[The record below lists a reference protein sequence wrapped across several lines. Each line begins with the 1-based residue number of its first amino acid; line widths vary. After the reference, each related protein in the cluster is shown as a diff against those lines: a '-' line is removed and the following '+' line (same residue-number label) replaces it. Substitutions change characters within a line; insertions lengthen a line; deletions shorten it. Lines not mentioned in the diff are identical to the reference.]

1 MGTKP
6 RTSKIIQSR
15 QLDHFHAATTYL
27 SAKKGERS
35 SASTKTSQNPSI
47 ISTDGESGLVGDLL
61 SLQSTINEKDD
72 QEEDYHE
79 EGVLTYKDFV
89 VPLDEADYSA
99 FFKAISNTTDET
111 KEPAITF
118 EQFKTYQK
126 LQEDLFR
133 TRKVTPED
141 VIDTWSQVI
150 GDDHPSPLTLP
161 LTYEE
166 SLEVLSML
174 YDFHDIDKEFSFRES
189 FEELIQSKENQ
200 KQLKLLGFSSLN
212 DLKLSSIVVSEAPLK
227 KKHVQYGLLSYQA
240 LLKWEELQEI
250 LADEVLS
257 REEIDNLWQQTKAAK
272 VFNPANPFRKSLH
285 TTSDSKEEDKT
296 TKKKES
302 GKKRGAA
309 RISASDVIDI
319 EEFLYLNR
327 LIDEILDERELAE
340 DEVSLRAQAT
350 DATPDYDDDEDEAE
364 EDEDVSEYDEEEDED
379 EIDWDNLWKPS
390 FDISPIYDEETI
402 EELRNEYLSLCPAA
416 SSKDEGSKGTKKQKS
431 KSSSALPFLNFEQL
445 LGWRDVQE
453 ILQDKLLTENEL
465 KEVWEEALKH
475 RSAFIKD
482 EMKGKKVKGSEKP
495 EPNSSAADTVNF
507 DLFLRVNARIE
518 YILADKEEEEE
529 ELTGEEKNSE
539 KQIADSKD
547 VKTKKQNEENESDYE
562 DEIEDE
568 ANDSSSFYR
577 EQYSELTSVLK
588 KPTLLFNDILEWNEV
603 KELID
608 DGVLSEKQIKQLYD
622 TLPKV
627 GKNAGIN
634 VESFI
639 MLNNMIDVLIDTKEE
654 EKEDN
659 SLRQVQ
665 GKSKSTTV
673 APVPA
678 ALNAKETDVY
688 RMPSK
693 DQELKPQ
700 FSKSSKGSTS
710 SFFLDDEVQGN
721 SINRNMLD
729 EIEEKLKSSAVND
742 PTSSKKKQTELTD
755 DDKGE
760 LSQEDYEMLQILDQA
775 DNLLN
780 TGSFVSFDQLIG
792 DTDDERLEAVKTLE
806 KEKKNLQS
814 IPGAVSKKTKKE
826 EFVEEIVERILAL
839 GQRQERCGIEL
850 KKSYEQSKQPKE
862 TTTTTT
868 DDQQNTQQQQQQQR
882 QTFGDVNLKDYESVD
897 REFNYLLQ
905 LLTDNS
911 PKLGQSKTIQE
922 ILRLLNGKWN
932 LLYTNSDMFYFYNGL
947 SGFINILPGSKLM
960 SLDME
965 FQSDGYLS
973 ETLITE
979 KVMNTILPNKPIFP
993 ITITG
998 NYEIV
1003 KEISFMTNELS
1014 ILFRHYPKD
1023 VTVTKLKYQAED
1035 YWKSLRGIALNE
1047 IIYIDNKTLIFR
1059 NAGALRI
1066 FFILQR
1072 KE

>member
-1 MGTKP
+1 MGAKP
-6 RTSKIIQSR
+6 RTSKIIQSS
-15 QLDHFHAATTYL
+15 QVYHFHAATTFL
-27 SAKKGERS
+27 SAKKGEKS
-35 SASTKTSQNPSI
+35 STSSKSTQNPTVI
-47 ISTDGESGLVGDLL
+47 TADDENGLVGDLL
-61 SLQSTINEKDD
+61 SLQSIINEKNDR
-72 QEEDYHE
+72 EEDDHE

-89 VPLDEADYSA
+89 VQLNEADYSI

-126 LQEDLFR
+126 LQEDLLR

-150 GDDHPSPLTLP
+150 GDDHPSPLILP

-200 KQLKLLGFSSLN
+200 KQLKLLGFSSAN

-250 LADEVLS
+250 LSDEILS
-257 REEIDNLWQQTKAAK
+257 REEIDDLWQQTKAAK
-272 VFNPANPFRKSLH
+272 VFNPANPFRKSLP
-285 TTSDSKEEDKT
+285 TTPDSKEDDKT
-296 TKKKES
+296 TKKKGI
-302 GKKRGAA
+302 GKKRAVT

-327 LIDEILDERELAE
+327 LIDDILDERELAAE
-340 DEVSLRAQAT
+340 EVSLRAQAT
-350 DATPDYDDDEDEAE
+350 DATPDYDDDEDEEEE
-364 EDEDVSEYDEEEDED
+364 EDDVSEYDEEGEDED
-379 EIDWDNLWKPS
+379 EIDWKNLWKPS

-402 EELRNEYLSLCPAA
+402 EELRNEYLSLFPSA
-416 SSKDEGSKGTKKQKS
+416 SSNDESSKGTKKQKS
-431 KSSSALPFLNFEQL
+431 KSSSTLPLLNFEQL

-453 ILQDKLLTENEL
+453 ILQDKLLTKNEL

-482 EMKGKKVKGSEKP
+482 EKKAKKAKGSAKP
-495 EPNSSAADTVNF
+495 ETDSSAADTVNF

-529 ELTGEEKNSE
+529 LADDEKNST
-539 KQIADSKD
+539 KQIPNTKD

-568 ANDSSSFYR
+568 VNDSSSFYR
-577 EQYSELTSVLK
+577 EQYSELTSLLK

-634 VESFI
+634 IDSFI

-659 SLRQVQ
+659 SVRQGQ
-665 GKSKSTTV
+665 GKSKSTPV

-678 ALNAKETDVY
+678 ALHAKETDVY

-700 FSKSSKGSTS
+700 FSASSKGSTS

-729 EIEEKLKSSAVND
+729 EIEEKLKSSAVNG

-806 KEKKNLQS
+806 KEKKSLQS
-814 IPGAVSKKTKKE
+814 IPGAVGKKTKKE

-862 TTTTTT
+862 TTT
-868 DDQQNTQQQQQQQR
+868 DEQQQNTQQQQQ

-922 ILRLLNGKWN
+922 ILTLLNGKWN